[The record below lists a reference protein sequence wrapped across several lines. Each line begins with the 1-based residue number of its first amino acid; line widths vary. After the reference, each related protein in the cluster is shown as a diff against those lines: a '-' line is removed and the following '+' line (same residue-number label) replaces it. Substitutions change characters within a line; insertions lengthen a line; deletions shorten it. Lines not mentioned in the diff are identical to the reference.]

1 MPARHT
7 RDKPSSWGDGS
18 ISQARRIDDRATER
32 AFREIVMLP
41 KSHHLLLAGLLLFFV
56 GMQFR
61 LVESFTLNERSSRFV
76 SAQLG
81 DRGTPAQ
88 GLWQASPGGRMIH
101 PPRWLGLA
109 LMSAGAVLTIKSLSM
124 RGSA

>member
-1 MPARHT
+1 
-7 RDKPSSWGDGS
+7 
-18 ISQARRIDDRATER
+18 
-32 AFREIVMLP
+32 MLP
-41 KSHHLLLAGLLLFFV
+41 RRNHLLFAGLLLFLL

-61 LVESFTLNERSSRFV
+61 MVPAFSLNERSSRFV

-88 GLWQASPGGRMIH
+88 GLWQSTPVGRTIQ

-109 LMSAGAVLTIKSLSM
+109 LMSAGAVLAIKSLSM
-124 RGSA
+124 RGPA